1 MKINGRD
8 VNGRKVSS
16 NMIRSSNSSINSLKN
31 TSSHGVKNGNSVFR
45 TFDNVVNSNNISNS
59 NNITQMNNLN
69 RNIIRDFSH
78 SKGKQNAQFEQAFSK
93 IILIMIFGP
102 MILNLI
108 VSIVST
114 IFYSLKSL

>member
-45 TFDNVVNSNNISNS
+45 TFDNVVNSNNISNN

-69 RNIIRDFSH
+69 RNIIRDSSR
-78 SKGKQNAQFEQAFSK
+78 SKGQQNVKFEQTFSK
-93 IILIMIFGP
+93 IILILVFGP
-102 MILNLI
+102 MILNLVI
-108 VSIVST
+108 SIISALFFG
-114 IFYSLKSL
+114 IAN